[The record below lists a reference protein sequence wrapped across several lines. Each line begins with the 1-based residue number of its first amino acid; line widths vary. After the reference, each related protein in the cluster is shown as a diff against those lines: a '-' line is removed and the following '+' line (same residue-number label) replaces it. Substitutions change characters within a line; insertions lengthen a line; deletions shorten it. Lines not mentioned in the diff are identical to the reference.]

1 MTDRLRVRGGHNA
14 PALSRT
20 SVEAGRARPA
30 SARGKKPFPWFKYL
44 SIAPLFLF
52 FIVLILFPVG
62 QLIWMA
68 FGNVKMAAGKLNWE
82 FAGFDNFARMFD
94 DEIFARSLENSVV
107 FIFFTVVLTLVFGIG
122 LALMTDRLVRGQQ
135 LAQNVII
142 WPAIIA
148 PVVISV
154 VWLLILSPQIGLL
167 NKILVSIGVSPQ
179 TWLGDQTGAMVSIIL
194 VDVWHWTPIVFLFV
208 YTSLRGLDSSVIEAA
223 NVDGASYTQALRHVI
238 FPLLVPT
245 IVGATAIRIVM
256 GVKAFDEMYLLTFGG
271 PGNATTVITIYL
283 KSVFFE
289 SFQYGYGAALSLV
302 VVLLV
307 VLVLVLMFAA
317 QAGIRRLTRG

>member
-1 MTDRLRVRGGHNA
+1 MTTRLGSPDGLNA
-14 PALSRT
+14 PALSRP
-20 SVEAGRARPA
+20 SPGVGPAGPA
-30 SARGKKPFPWFKYL
+30 PARGKKPFPWFKYL
-44 SIAPLFLF
+44 AIAPLILF
-52 FIVLILFPVG
+52 FIVLIIFPVG

-68 FGNVKMAAGKLNWE
+68 FGDVRMAAGSLIWE
-82 FAGFDNFARMFD
+82 FAGLDNFVRILD
-94 DEIFARSLENSVV
+94 DEIFARSLTNSVV
-107 FIFFTVVLTLVFGIG
+107 FIFFTVLLTLLLGIG
-122 LALMTDRLVRGQQ
+122 LALMTDRMVRGQQ

-167 NKILVSIGVSPQ
+167 NKLLVSVGASPQ
-179 TWLGDQTGAMVSIIL
+179 VWLGDQTGAMVSIIL

-208 YTSLRGLDSSVIEAA
+208 YTSLRGIDSSVIEAA
-223 NVDGASYTQALRHVI
+223 NVDGAGYWQALRHIV

-271 PGNATTVITIYL
+271 PGNATTVISIYL
-283 KSVFFE
+283 KKVFFE

-307 VLVLVLMFAA
+307 VLVLVLMFAV
-317 QAGIRRLTRG
+317 QAGIRRFTRG